1 MANQKPFVG
10 EPALFA
16 YKDVFPDAE
25 LTPAM
30 EHMIVLEGF
39 SPEKYK
45 DTKDISTI
53 GVGLTGKY
61 FPQEGE
67 TLHDAFMRAYA
78 DKEAKARDLIKN
90 YDQFSPEL
98 QTQIMSGIYRGDL
111 SGSPKTLD
119 YINQNNWDMA
129 AEEFLNH
136 DEYRNPDTP
145 KGIKKRMEEIAK
157 AFKNNSLVSLPSKPV
172 SSQSAELFVSGA
184 MAPRGNP
191 TRERQMLARAISNG

>member
-16 YKDVFPDAE
+16 YKGAFPDAE

-111 SGSPKTLD
+111 SGSPKTKQLG
-119 YINQNNWDMA
+119 YGSRRI
-129 AEEFLNH
+129 
-136 DEYRNPDTP
+136 
-145 KGIKKRMEEIAK
+145 
-157 AFKNNSLVSLPSKPV
+157 FKP
-172 SSQSAELFVSGA
+172 
-184 MAPRGNP
+184 
-191 TRERQMLARAISNG
+191 